1 MNGGHSM
8 ERREEGYLL
17 SKGVRLFH
25 WSITPENYNAN
36 LLFVHGMAEHSG
48 RYQEVAER
56 FASLGYCCHAL
67 DLRGLGRSE
76 GPRGHAD
83 SFWDLID
90 DTALLADTIRSG
102 DASHPLFLVGHSM
115 GGLIV
120 LAAGLKYPAL
130 FNGIIASSPALVVKM
145 PLPGW
150 KKALAG
156 VSAKLMPRLAVD
168 NGIRGK
174 LALRDPAEIK
184 SYDEDPLLYTK
195 VTAGFYASF
204 SQVMA
209 ETLANA
215 DRFSLPLLVIQAG
228 DDQILNPEGAR
239 KFAENAGVDDKK
251 FIMYDGLYHAL
262 FSEPEKTQV
271 FEDMAAW
278 VKTHI

>member
-1 MNGGHSM
+1 MA
-8 ERREEGYLL
+8 RREGYLL

-25 WSITPENYNAN
+25 WSITPDDYSAH

-48 RYQEVAER
+48 RYQEVAEH

-83 SFWDLID
+83 SFQDLID

-102 DASHPLFLVGHSM
+102 AAARDAARPLFLVGHSM

-120 LAAGLKYPAL
+120 LAAGLKYPAVC
-130 FNGIIASSPALVVKM
+130 NGVIASSPALEVKM

-150 KKALAG
+150 KKALAAL
-156 VSAKLMPRLAVD
+156 SAKLMPRLSVD

-174 LALRDPAEIK
+174 IALRDPEEIK

-195 VTAGFYASF
+195 VSAGFYASF
-204 SQVMA
+204 SQVMS

-215 DRFSLPLLVIQAG
+215 GKFSLPLLILQAG
-228 DDQILNPEGAR
+228 DDQILNPGAAR
-239 KFAENAGVDDKK
+239 QFALDAGIDDKK
-251 FIMYDGLYHAL
+251 FILYDGLYHAL
-262 FSEPEKTQV
+262 FSEPEKAQV
-271 FEDMAAW
+271 FDDMAAW
-278 VKTHI
+278 LKAHTHI

>member
-1 MNGGHSM
+1 M
-8 ERREEGYLL
+8 ERREGYLS

-25 WSITPENYNAN
+25 WSIIPDDYSAN

-48 RYQEVAER
+48 RYQEVAEH

-90 DTALLADTIRSG
+90 DTALFADQIRSG
-102 DASHPLFLVGHSM
+102 DPSHPLFLIGHSM

-120 LAAGLKYPAL
+120 LAAGLKYPAV
-130 FNGIIASSPALVVKM
+130 FNGVIASSPALKVKM

-150 KKALAG
+150 KKALAAL
-156 VSAKLMPRLAVD
+156 SAKLMPRLSVD

-174 LALRDPAEIK
+174 IALRDPAEIK

-209 ETLANA
+209 ETFANA
-215 DRFSLPLLVIQAG
+215 SKFSLPLLMLQAG
-228 DDQILNPEGAR
+228 DDQILNPDAAR
-239 KFAENAGVDDKK
+239 EFVENAGVGDKK
-251 FIMYDGLYHAL
+251 FILYDGLYHAL
-262 FSEPEKTQV
+262 FSEPEKAHV
-271 FEDMAAW
+271 FDDMAEW
-278 VKTHI
+278 LKTHI

>member
-1 MNGGHSM
+1 MSGGNIM
-8 ERREEGYLL
+8 ERQEGYLL

-25 WSITPENYNAN
+25 WSITPDDYSAN

-48 RYQEVAER
+48 RYQEVAEH

-102 DASHPLFLVGHSM
+102 DTSHPLFLVGHSM

-120 LAAGLKYPAL
+120 LATGLKYPAV
-130 FNGIIASSPALVVKM
+130 FNGIIASSPALEVRM

-150 KKALAG
+150 KKALATL
-156 VSAKLMPRLAVD
+156 SAKLMPRLSVD

-174 LALRDPAEIK
+174 IALRDPAEIK

-215 DRFSLPLLVIQAG
+215 AKFSLPLLVIQAG
-228 DDQILNPEGAR
+228 ADQILNPEGAR
-239 KFAENAGVDDKK
+239 MFAEHAGVDDKK
-251 FIMYDGLYHAL
+251 FIMYEGLYHAL
-262 FSEPEKTQV
+262 FSEPEKAQV
-271 FEDMAAW
+271 FDDMAAW
-278 VKTHI
+278 LKAHI